1 MRVDGSVLAE
11 RVMQEAR
18 RARIELAAIVTGASA
33 LVGAHPFAFAAATFV
48 SAAVGVWLDMKPWHD
63 WIDSMLVIGMTM
75 LLAGALQYCAL
86 RLSLGPGLDRGRT
99 RAVLAPLVAVSIHCL
114 VALVSSAAYLLLL
127 VPGLYLAGRLS
138 PAAGVAIIE
147 REGVVASIVEGWRR
161 TRASWWP
168 LLLAQAILLAPLIG
182 LFGLVAAATF
192 LEWGTLATEEA
203 SLEVALVSNLILS
216 AITAAG
222 WALNGAVYQLTA
234 PDTQRDEEIFA

>member
-1 MRVDGSVLAE
+1 
-11 RVMQEAR
+11 MQDAR
-18 RARIELAAIVTGASA
+18 RARIDLAAIVTGASS
-33 LVGAHPFAFAAATFV
+33 LVGANPFAFAAATLV
-48 SAAVGVWLDMKPWHD
+48 SVGVGAWLDMKPWQG

-114 VALVSSAAYLLLL
+114 VGLVSSAAYLLL

-138 PAAGVAIIE
+138 PAAGVAIVE
-147 REGVVASIVEGWRR
+147 REGLVASIVEGWRR

-182 LFGLVAAATF
+182 LFGLVAAATL

-203 SLEVALVSNLILS
+203 SLEVVLSSNLILGV
-216 AITAAG
+216 ITAAG

-234 PDTQRDEEIFA
+234 PDARRDEEIFA